1 MNIIIYT
8 LVFLGI
14 IYILLKIV
22 ANTSSKKISKH
33 LRKLIFLGLIILA
46 ILLVVAGKFLLSI
59 PLTLLSLALV
69 KLKGFSLFQLIGL
82 FRLIQTLRNSGRFSF
97 NQNQNIKNS
106 STITI
111 EEAYMILN
119 LDIKKKIRSNW
130 SFSIYNVYNHANPF
144 FLYLK
149 GEGKIVQGN
158 FNLKVKQVSLFP
170 IIPSVT
176 WNFSF

>member
-14 IYILLKIV
+14 IYFLLKLI

-46 ILLVVAGKFLLSI
+46 IIFVVGGKFLLSI

-82 FRLIQTLRNSGRFSF
+82 FRLIQTLRRSGRFSF
-97 NQNQNIKNS
+97 KQNQNVENS
-106 STITI
+106 SMLSL
-111 EEAYMILN
+111 EEAYKILN
-119 LDIKKKIRSNW
+119 LDKNKNNTKEDVNKAYIKIQKKIHPDVSPETARLSAIVNEAKEV
-130 SFSIYNVYNHANPF
+130 I
-144 FLYLK
+144 LK
-149 GEGKIVQGN
+149 NIN
-158 FNLKVKQVSLFP
+158 
-170 IIPSVT
+170 
-176 WNFSF
+176 